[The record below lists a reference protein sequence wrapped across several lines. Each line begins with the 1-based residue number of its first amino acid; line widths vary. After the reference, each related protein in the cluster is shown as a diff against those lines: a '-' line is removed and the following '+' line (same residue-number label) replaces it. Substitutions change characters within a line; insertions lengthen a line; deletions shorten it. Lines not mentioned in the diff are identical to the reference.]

1 MRRGGGALDERGVV
15 RVDVRGLDVDQALG
29 IVRRGPEAFAEELGD
44 DFDEL
49 GVQSGEPLELLSK
62 LSETPPIDRG

>member
-49 GVQSGEPLELLSK
+49 GVQSGEPLELLSEP
-62 LSETPPIDRG
+62 SGTSSVVAA